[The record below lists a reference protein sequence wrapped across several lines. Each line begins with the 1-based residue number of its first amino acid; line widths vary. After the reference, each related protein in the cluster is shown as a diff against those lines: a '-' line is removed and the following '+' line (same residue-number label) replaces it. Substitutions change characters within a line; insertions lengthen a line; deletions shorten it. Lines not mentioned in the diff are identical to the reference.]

1 MRLGRTLNFAAAAG
15 LAVVLLAMPQGAL
28 AQRGS
33 DNPLTKLEGNW
44 SGNGT
49 ITLKDGSSERIRC
62 RASYKAGGGGG
73 GETQINLR
81 CASDSYKFELSSQVA
96 YRDGQISGNW
106 NETTR
111 NAAGQISG
119 TATPSKIDV
128 RALGQTFAALIT
140 ISVRSDSQSV
150 SIRSPGSTM
159 QEVAI
164 SLARQ

>member
-1 MRLGRTLNFAAAAG
+1 MIFSRSLNWTAAAA
-15 LAVVLLAMPQGAL
+15 LAAFLASAPQGVQ
-28 AQRGS
+28 AQSG
-33 DNPLTKLEGNW
+33 NPLTRLEGAW

-49 ITLKDGSSERIRC
+49 ITLKDGSQERIRC
-62 RASYKAGGGGG
+62 RASYKGASSG
-73 GETQINLR
+73 GETRIDLR

-96 YRDGQISGNW
+96 YSNGQISGNW

-128 RALGQTFAALIT
+128 RAMGQTFAALIT
-140 ISVRSDSQSV
+140 INVRSDSQSV
-150 SIRSPGSTM
+150 SIKSPGSQM

-164 SLARQ
+164 NLSRQ